1 MPLLSPTEV
10 DGRCQEIIRSEVA
23 LAFPDHYF
31 LGEEDVPP
39 GAAEAA
45 AAIDAGLRKADWVW
59 IGASVYYY
67 YLASM
72 HSRSPN

>member
-1 MPLLSPTEV
+1 MTVRKLFVLAGTLTMPLRTPAEV
-10 DGRCQEIIRSEVA
+10 DGRCQELIRSEVA

-45 AAIDAGLRKADWVW
+45 AAIGAGLQKAEWVW
-59 IGASVYYY
+59 IGTSG
-67 YLASM
+67 
-72 HSRSPN
+72 